1 MAIITYCI
9 GHQNGGHPC
18 SSKMEV
24 KREGQAYTIED
35 RDGDV
40 VYRPK
45 VKNIVHVSS
54 LLGMVEMEGEVER
67 VGRGM
72 ELCLF

>member
-1 MAIITYCI
+1 
-9 GHQNGGHPC
+9 
-18 SSKMEV
+18 MEV

-54 LLGMVEMEGEVER
+54 LLGMVGMEG
-67 VGRGM
+67 GRGGA
-72 ELCLF
+72 LSILV